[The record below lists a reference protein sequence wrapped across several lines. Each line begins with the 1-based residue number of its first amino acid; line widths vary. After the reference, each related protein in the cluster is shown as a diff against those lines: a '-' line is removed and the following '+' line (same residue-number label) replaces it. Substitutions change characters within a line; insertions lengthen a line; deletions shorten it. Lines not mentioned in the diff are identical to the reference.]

1 MKKLLFIALLFTNIF
16 FAQNASEYFPSSS
29 GFKWFFRETPFDS
42 LNNPVDSLIAFRIDT
57 FAADINYNG
66 RLSHLVISKYGT
78 ASNILQNPFIDSSFI
93 HMESSNIW
101 NYVKNLETGIILPFN
116 YENWYSVYRL
126 GSSTS
131 TTYTVFTKDTIVTI
145 GSTSLT
151 LRFEVTGRR
160 LNDQL
165 ISTPYGDL
173 VCKKFL
179 MRPTVKY
186 IPPIPIPIT
195 LVTIN
200 DTVWIAPGYYIV
212 KSIQPSANVDLSL
225 FGYPAFTI
233 PGYKSE
239 AIAPPPVLA
248 VNPSEFNISSEGDS
262 VYVDISNDGEGQ
274 LNWNAEILEGS
285 NWITFLSPSSG
296 SGNYSL
302 FIGAAKNDSNFI
314 RVGLIKIEAEG
325 AFNSPRFIT
334 FTQEAGII
342 ISAEDEINRPPEY
355 SLMQNYPNP
364 FNPYTNIE
372 FSIKSSGNVKL
383 ILYDVLGEELSII
396 TDDFYDAGRHTV
408 GFYSGNLSSGVYIY
422 RITAGGF
429 TSSAK
434 MIIMR

>member
-1 MKKLLFIALLFTNIF
+1 MKKLLFIALVLTNVF
-16 FAQNASEYFPSSS
+16 YAQNASEYFPQSS

-42 LNNPVDSLIAFRIDT
+42 LNNPVDSLVTFRIDT

-66 RLSHLVISKYGT
+66 RLSHLLMSKYGIP
-78 ASNILQNPFIDSSFI
+78 ANILQNPFIDSSFV
-93 HMESSNIW
+93 HMENSNIW
-101 NYVKNLETGIILPFN
+101 NYVKSIETGIILPFN
-116 YENWYSVYRL
+116 YEGWYSVYRL

-160 LNDQL
+160 LNDEL
-165 ISTPYGDL
+165 ITTPYGNL

-179 MRPTVKY
+179 MRPSVKY

-200 DTVWIAPGYYIV
+200 DTVWIAPGYYMV
-212 KSIQPSANVDLSL
+212 KSVQPSANVDLSL
-225 FGYPAFTI
+225 FGFPAFTI
-233 PGYKSE
+233 PGYKTE

-262 VYVDISNDGEGQ
+262 VYISVSNEGEGQ
-274 LNWNAEILEGS
+274 LNWNAEISEGS
-285 NWITFLSPSSG
+285 SWITFLSVSSG
-296 SGNYSL
+296 SGNDSL
-302 FIGAAKNDSNFI
+302 FIGAAKNDSSFI
-314 RVGLIKIEAEG
+314 RIGLIKIEAEG
-325 AFNSPRFIT
+325 AFNSPQFVA
-334 FTQEAGII
+334 FSQEAGIV
-342 ISAEDEINRPPEY
+342 ISADDEKSGLHEY

-372 FSIKSSGNVKL
+372 FTLKSSGNVKL
-383 ILYDVLGEELSII
+383 VLYDVLGKELSII
-396 TDDFYDAGRHTV
+396 TDAFYASGRHTI
-408 GFYSGNLSSGVYIY
+408 GFYSGNLPSGVYIY
-422 RITAGGF
+422 RITAGEF
-429 TSSAK
+429 SSSGK